1 MPYAIL
7 AVIVLCLGVLLAAVG
22 PRVLGPRATGERA
35 PRGDLAAQE
44 AATMAEVARTL
55 SREELAQ
62 RLKALSASP
71 DPVLQNERGAMC
83 YRAAAPPT
91 TADYVCPK
99 CGQRTHHKNDRATAR
114 LVLRELPAMRGLVKA
129 LPGLDARLD
138 ESQFCKQ
145 CSPGVEAPQAVLV
158 LRFPGVPDEHR
169 VAGVSTAD
177 LRLLQEFLAGEKV
190 HKGERDSESA
200 LKAHAG
206 RLEELL
212 GLRTVAR

>member
-1 MPYAIL
+1 VPYAIL

-22 PRVLGPRATGERA
+22 PRLRGLGATGPRV
-35 PRGDLAAQE
+35 
-44 AATMAEVARTL
+44 EVAAEPAAPLAEATQPL

-62 RLKALSASP
+62 RLKALSTSP
-71 DPVLQNERGAMC
+71 DPAIQNETGAMC

-99 CGQRTHHKNDRATAR
+99 CGQRTHHKNDRGTAR
-114 LVLRELPAMRGLVKA
+114 MVLHELPAMRGMVQA

-138 ESQFCKQ
+138 ESQYCRK
-145 CSPGVEAPQAVLV
+145 CSPNVESPQAVLV
-158 LRFPGVPDEHR
+158 LRFPGTPEEHR
-169 VAGVSTAD
+169 VAGVTSMD

-212 GLRTVAR
+212 GVEVKAPVR